1 MMTAARV
8 LLAIALAAVTSTVYA
23 ELIKIVIPAGRENV
37 EGSEFIPGGPFPGR
51 SQEIH
56 FSTDFHALPPGGA
69 WLVAING
76 RADRSLRSPVT
87 VVEPQV
93 KITVSTTQRQ
103 TPGAVFAENMGPDAV
118 TVFDGRAVTIFP
130 AFNPTPQ
137 PGVDPNT
144 VPNPFTDIA
153 YYETPFFYDPAQGN
167 LLLDFI
173 SQGTQ
178 GSSFAW
184 DAHPIGRVFGN
195 GGPVNSPTANFFFSD
210 GIVEQ
215 FVFSTV
221 IPEPGSMALLGVGL
235 CLAIAGGLRTWAAK
249 RRLGPKQH
257 NRA

>member
-1 MMTAARV
+1 MMTVARV
-8 LLAIALAAVTSTVYA
+8 LLAIALFAATSTVYA

-37 EGSEFIPGGPFPGR
+37 EGSKSIPGGPFAGR

-56 FSTDFHALPPGGA
+56 LASDFHALPPGGA

-76 RADRSLRSPVT
+76 RADRTLRSPVT

-103 TPGAVFAENMGPDAV
+103 MPGAVFAENMGPDAV
-118 TVFDGRAVTIFP
+118 VVLDGRAETIFP

-137 PGVDPNT
+137 PGLDPNT

-153 YYETPFFYDPAQGN
+153 YYETPFFYDPAKGN
-167 LLLDFI
+167 LSLDFI

-178 GSSFAW
+178 GPFFAW
-184 DAHPIGRVFGN
+184 DAHPIGRAFGN
-195 GGPVNSPTANFFFSD
+195 GGPINSPTANFFFSD

-221 IPEPGSMALLGVGL
+221 IPEPGSFALMGIGV
-235 CLAIAGGLRTWAAK
+235 CVAAAAVFRTWTAK
-249 RRLGPKQH
+249 RPART
-257 NRA
+257 